1 MNQETVIY
9 IILSAILL
17 YLYYRRRD
25 LSILIGFIVLVS
37 STLIFGKD
45 VREGA
50 KNKSGSGSGSG
61 SGSDECKKMGFKQPE
76 IDKKDIKGSLEK
88 VTKNIEKVAETYWGF
103 EKGDIEGKSTK
114 DEKLEKSW
122 SAIKNIPYI
131 KSLIDGQ
138 KREDTETIL
147 VMFIPAYELY
157 EKFII
162 RKLTAEEKDTFL
174 KDKIMTKLD
183 ETVKGI
189 DSTMEI
195 VEKIENSDETKDLD
209 KDAKK
214 LLKYIS
220 CLVKQWA
227 SIFKALKAAGSG
239 EKNKKKSKKDDD
251 DDDE

>member
-1 MNQETVIY
+1 MNQETIIY

-50 KNKSGSGSGSG
+50 KNKSGSG

-131 KSLIDGQ
+131 KSLIDGK
-138 KREDTETIL
+138 KREDAETLL
-147 VMFIPAYELY
+147 VMFFPAYDLY
-157 EKFII
+157 EKFVI

-174 KDKIMTKLD
+174 KDNIMTKLD
-183 ETVKGI
+183 KAVKGS
-189 DSTMEI
+189 DSAMEI
-195 VEKIENSDETKDLD
+195 VEKIKNSDEMKDMD

-214 LLKYIS
+214 LMKYIG
-220 CLVKQWA
+220 CLAKQWD

-239 EKNKKKSKKDDD
+239 EKNKKKSKKNDDD
-251 DDDE
+251 DDD

>member
-1 MNQETVIY
+1 MTYHCNWFYCSCIVNSY
-9 IILSAILL
+9 IHEGCE
-17 YLYYRRRD
+17 R
-25 LSILIGFIVLVS
+25 
-37 STLIFGKD
+37 
-45 VREGA
+45 GA
-50 KNKSGSGSGSG
+50 KNKSDSGSE
-61 SGSDECKKMGFKQPE
+61 DCKKMGFKPPK

-88 VTKNIEKVAETYWGF
+88 VMKNIEKVAETYWGF
-103 EKGDIEGKSTK
+103 EKGDIEGKITK

-122 SAIKNIPYI
+122 SAIKKIPYI
-131 KSLIDGQ
+131 KSLIDGK
-138 KREDTETIL
+138 KREDTETLL
-147 VMFIPAYELY
+147 VMFIPAFELY

-162 RKLTAEEKDTFL
+162 RKLTAEEKDKFL
-174 KDKIMTKLD
+174 KDIIMTKLD

-227 SIFKALKAAGSG
+227 SIFKALKAADSG